1 VASKD
6 RQRGRRETWLI
17 AALVVVA
24 VALVGYF
31 ALAPGGDDEATAG
44 SGGGAST
51 TGPAAGATS
60 APLSDPARRVPGDPM
75 ALGAP
80 DAPVTMV
87 MYSDFRCPFC
97 AKFSR
102 DTEPELIDRYVDNGT
117 LRLEWRDFPIFGEQ
131 SFVAARA
138 GRAAAAQGRFWEFT
152 RAVYAAAPQTG
163 HPDLSE
169 DVLIGFA
176 EDAAVPDIARFTAEM
191 RGTVHESAIQRDLD
205 EAQRLGVPS
214 TPAFLVNGMPLLGAQ
229 PLAVFT
235 TRIDDAAGRS

>member
-1 VASKD
+1 VASRD
-6 RQRGRRETWLI
+6 RQRGARRETWLI

-24 VALVGYF
+24 AGLVAYF
-31 ALAPGGDDEATAG
+31 ALAPGRNEATAG
-44 SGGGAST
+44 PGSST
-51 TGPAAGATS
+51 APPTAAATS
-60 APLSDPARRVPGDPM
+60 GPQRDPARRAPGDPM
-75 ALGAP
+75 ALGKP

-102 DTEPELIDRYVDNGT
+102 DTEPELIGRYVDNGT

-131 SFVAARA
+131 SFAAARA

-169 DVLIGFA
+169 NVLVGFA
-176 EDAAVPDIARFTAEM
+176 KDAGVPDIARFTAEM
-191 RGTVHESAIQRDLD
+191 RGTAHDAAIQRDLD

-214 TPAFLVNGMPLLGAQ
+214 TPAFLVNGVPVLGAQ
-229 PLAVFT
+229 PLSVFT
-235 TRIDDAAGRS
+235 MRIDDAAGRS

>member
-1 VASKD
+1 
-6 RQRGRRETWLI
+6 
-17 AALVVVA
+17 
-24 VALVGYF
+24 
-31 ALAPGGDDEATAG
+31 
-44 SGGGAST
+44 
-51 TGPAAGATS
+51 
-60 APLSDPARRVPGDPM
+60 M
-75 ALGAP
+75 ALGDP
-80 DAPVTMV
+80 NAPVTMV

-102 DTEPELIDRYVDNGT
+102 DTEPELIDRYVDTGT

-131 SFVAARA
+131 SLVAARA

-163 HPDLSE
+163 HADLSE
-169 DVLIGFA
+169 DVLVGFA
-176 EDAAVPDIARFTAEM
+176 EDAGVPDIPRFTAEM
-191 RGTVHESAIQRDLD
+191 RGTVHAAAIQRDLD

-229 PLAVFT
+229 PLPVFT